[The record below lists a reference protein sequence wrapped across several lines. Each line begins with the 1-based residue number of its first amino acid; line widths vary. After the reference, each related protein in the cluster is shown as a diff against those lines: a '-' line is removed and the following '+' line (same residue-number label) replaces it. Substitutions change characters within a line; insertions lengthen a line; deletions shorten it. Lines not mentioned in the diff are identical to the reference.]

1 MNEGRLHVGP
11 SPPRESLR
19 RKVRMPLQHGS
30 VNQGGLPGLTAE
42 VGVGYHLADWPEGR
56 GAL

>member
-1 MNEGRLHVGP
+1 
-11 SPPRESLR
+11 
-19 RKVRMPLQHGS
+19 MPLQSES

-42 VGVGYHLADWPEGR
+42 VGVGYRLADWPEGR